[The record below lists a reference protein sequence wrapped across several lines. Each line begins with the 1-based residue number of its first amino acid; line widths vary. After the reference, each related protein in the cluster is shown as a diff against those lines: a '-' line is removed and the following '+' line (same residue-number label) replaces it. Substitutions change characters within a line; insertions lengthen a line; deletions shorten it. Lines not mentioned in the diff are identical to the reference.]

1 MRASILTFIFI
12 ISEYSIRTGG
22 DGNCGDPPKVTN
34 AENLNSVTTFRF
46 RMKCKN
52 GYLRKAG
59 TSNLYKCINNN
70 WTNNLPLVCIPDPS
84 LPRIPS
90 TTLPHI
96 PHSPITL
103 LWSSPTPKIQNTTT
117 QPSTSTT
124 SPRTTFK
131 VQTSGQPSQRPTT
144 IEEPSVTIS
153 NTTRI
158 TPSSTTE
165 KENLITLST
174 RSLSTTTTGSGEYEF
189 HGSGKGITAA
199 IVVPIIAGLA
209 AAVAI
214 FCLHRR
220 SRLRAVSRHS
230 VELMTQNPGS
240 DQPLMKT
247 HTFMSNCPPDS
258 TQPPVAPVK
267 NFPESTYTDTPLSA

>member
-124 SPRTTFK
+124 SR
-131 VQTSGQPSQRPTT
+131 
-144 IEEPSVTIS
+144 
-153 NTTRI
+153 
-158 TPSSTTE
+158 
-165 KENLITLST
+165 
-174 RSLSTTTTGSGEYEF
+174 SGEYEF